1 MGLERVAAVLQGV
14 ISNYETDL
22 FTPLIKR
29 AAELTGTSLTKELA
43 EGSKGEVGGFFAS
56 DCGPLARSDFLDF

>member
-1 MGLERVAAVLQGV
+1 VASVLQGV

-29 AAELTGTSLTKELA
+29 AAELTGSATERAGTT
-43 EGSKGEVGGFFAS
+43 AS
-56 DCGPLARSDFLDF
+56 GRQRAKLGT

>member
-1 MGLERVAAVLQGV
+1 VLQGV

-29 AAELTGTSLTKELA
+29 AAELSGTSLKKELDKEA
-43 EGSKGEVGGFFAS
+43 TRRTIGCFTCA
-56 DCGPLARSDFLDF
+56 